1 MTGAGRHPAT
11 LRGLAVAA
19 EAVAL
24 LAARAALGW
33 AFWASGRTKVVEGTW
48 LQVSDA
54 TRFLFDSEYAG
65 VPLPPAMAATL
76 ATHAEFW
83 LPLLL
88 FAGLG
93 TRFAAMGL
101 LGMAATIQVFVYP
114 QAWALHLQWAA
125 LALVLVAR
133 GGGLLS
139 LDTLLRHA
147 RGWSAARSPRPA
159 AKDTR

>member
-1 MTGAGRHPAT
+1 MTLAGRHPAAV
-11 LRGLAVAA
+11 RGVAIAA
-19 EAVAL
+19 EALAL

-48 LQVSDA
+48 LQVSDT
-54 TRFLFDSEYAG
+54 TRFLFGSEYAG
-65 VPLPPAMAATL
+65 VPLPPALAATL

-93 TRFAAMGL
+93 TRFAALGL

-114 QAWALHLQWAA
+114 EAWALHLQWAA
-125 LALVLVAR
+125 LALVLLAR

-139 LDTLLRHA
+139 LDTLLRRA
-147 RGWSAARSPRPA
+147 AGKAAARSPRPA
-159 AKDTR
+159 AKDPR